1 VQRLPGGITMAYRT
15 ILEDTISDRF
25 SITPCLNIENQI
37 SNTDIINDLRILS
50 NRLSKKDYKKFKT
63 CIIRSSFFIQFT
75 DSHAEKDAPKCQVR
89 WCQALINDPRYA
101 SYEQCESLC
110 QKIIHEIA
118 TCTPS
123 ELDTLRNYC
132 NYSTF
137 KEALPIDYILKT
149 CNPIHV
155 SRNVKVF
162 MDADIQK
169 YTLVKQII
177 YNASLNPDKDVFER
191 IYKDKIQV
199 KAFKTD
205 RSQTGDYKTNREL
218 RWETHPNNF
227 QFSYRR
233 FCDAVETELI
243 LQTCTFANVNPQLV
257 NALQSN
263 GLLPVSTTVYR
274 CPITGDIL
282 KFDDFQYEVR
292 NPEHGRA
299 DFQIGHMS
307 PLKLGGVH
315 NKDNIAWVSADGN
328 RIQGNLSEDEVRNL
342 LIRIYQNRPELRS

>member
-1 VQRLPGGITMAYRT
+1 MYKAV
-15 ILEDTISDRF
+15 LESAISDRF
-25 SITPCLNIENQI
+25 SITPCLDIETEVN
-37 SNTDIINDLRILS
+37 NTDIINDLNVLS
-50 NRLSKKDYKKFKT
+50 SKLSRNDYKKFKK

-89 WCQALINDPRYA
+89 WCQALIGDPRYA
-101 SYEQCESLC
+101 SYEQCEGVC
-110 QKIIHEIA
+110 QKIIHEIS
-118 TCTPS
+118 TCSPD
-123 ELDTLRNYC
+123 ELELLVKYC

-137 KEALPIDYILKT
+137 NEALPIDYIRKNAT
-149 CNPIHV
+149 PIHI
-155 SRNVKVF
+155 SRNIKVF
-162 MDADIQK
+162 MDSDIQR

-177 YNASLNPDKDVFER
+177 YNSDLNPDKDVFER

-199 KAFKTD
+199 KAYKTD

-218 RWETHPNNF
+218 RWEAHPNNF

-243 LQTCTFANVNPQLV
+243 LQICTFENVNPKLTT
-257 NALQSN
+257 ALQSN
-263 GLLPVSTTVYR
+263 GLLPTPFDIYR

-292 NPEHGRA
+292 NPEHGKA

-315 NKDNIAWVSADGN
+315 DKDNIAWVSADGN
-328 RIQGNLSEDEVRNL
+328 RIQGNLSEDEIREL
-342 LIRIYQNRPELRS
+342 LIRIYRNRPELRV

>member
-1 VQRLPGGITMAYRT
+1 MAYKIT
-15 ILEDTISDRF
+15 LENTISDRF
-25 SITPCLNIENQI
+25 SITPCLDIENEI
-37 SNTDIINDLRILS
+37 LNSDIINDLNTLS
-50 NRLSKKDYKKFKT
+50 SRLSISEYKKFKK
-63 CIIRSSFFIQFT
+63 CIIRFSFFIQFT
-75 DSHAEKDAPKCQVR
+75 DPHAEKDATKCKVR

-101 SYEQCESLC
+101 SYEQCESIC

-118 TCTPS
+118 TCTSS
-123 ELDTLRNYC
+123 ELELLKNYC
-132 NYSTF
+132 KYSTF
-137 KEALPIDYILKT
+137 NEALPIDYIRKT
-149 CNPIHV
+149 ANPIHI

-162 MDADIQK
+162 MDSEIQK
-169 YTLVKQII
+169 YTLVKQLI
-177 YNASLNPDKDVFER
+177 YDDALNPDKDVFEQ

-205 RSQTGDYKTNREL
+205 RTQTGDYKTNREL
-218 RWETHPNNF
+218 RWEAHPNNF

-243 LQTCTFANVNPQLV
+243 LQVCAFENVNEQLI
-257 NALQSN
+257 NTLQTR
-263 GLLPVSTTVYR
+263 GLLPMPLNTYR

-307 PLKLGGVH
+307 PLKLGGEH

-328 RIQGNLSEDEVRNL
+328 RIQGNLSEDKIREL
-342 LIRIYQNRPELRS
+342 LIRIYKNRPELRS